1 MLGMIS
7 ASVVVAAAGLGSPG
21 LALMGVAGFLWA
33 GAVAACSRAPLIA
46 GRPSSL
52 NEQVSTL
59 LSTAAAVTASL
70 GALGLAISLL
80 A

>member
-1 MLGMIS
+1 MGMIS
-7 ASVVVAAAGLGSPG
+7 ASVVVVAAALGSPG
-21 LALMGVAGFLWA
+21 LGLLGVAGFLWA
-33 GAVAACSRAPLIA
+33 GAAAACSRAPLIA

-52 NEQVSTL
+52 NEHVSTL
-59 LSTAAAVTASL
+59 LSTAAAATALL